1 MKKTILAAAMGVA
14 MMGAVPAQAL
24 DAGAHEAILR
34 ALDDEYLA
42 QTTYAEI
49 IRRYGVDRPFSNIMQ
64 AELVH
69 QSLLVGLLQDNNLP
83 VPPNPYATGAK
94 PLTGFPASAAEACK
108 TGVAAEI
115 ENIRLYDEELLP
127 AVAAYPEVLAVMTK
141 LRSDSAERHLPA
153 FQRCGAGGGGGG
165 KGRGRNG

>member
-1 MKKTILAAAMGVA
+1 MRKTSLAAAIGFA
-14 MMGAVPAQAL
+14 MIGATQAQAL
-24 DAGAHEAILR
+24 DAQAHEAVLR

-64 AELVH
+64 AERVH
-69 QSLLVGLLQDNNLP
+69 ETLLTTILRDNALP
-83 VPPNPYATGAK
+83 VPPNPYASGAK
-94 PLTGFPASAAEACK
+94 PLTGFPASAAEACAV
-108 TGVAAEI
+108 GVAAEV

-127 AVAAYPEVLAVMTK
+127 AVAAYPEVVAVMTK
-141 LRSDSAERHLPA
+141 LRNDSAGRHLPA
-153 FQRCGAGGGGGG
+153 FQRCGGGGGG